1 MIEKILIVI
10 EIFLGRKLLE
20 WIFIKKGI
28 EDLTSTPL
36 TIPVEQV
43 IPGKLLSSR
52 ACFRFAC

>member
-1 MIEKILIVI
+1 MI

-20 WIFIKKGI
+20 WILIKKGI